1 MAAKKPAKKRAKP
14 SAKTKLNSANNQPM
28 DNVAELVAANNDMA
42 KLLNQRTIALREHIT
57 QRKKLEREVV
67 EIAIL
72 EQRRLGQDL
81 HDHCGQELTALGLL
95 ADGLVKSLAKSAP
108 ADVEVARKIE
118 QALKRVLRQV
128 RNFSR
133 GLAQMEV
140 DPAGLAAALEELAS
154 CLSATSGVRCV
165 CHADKGLS
173 IANSIKATHLY
184 HIAQEACT
192 NALKHAKARNVEIRL
207 RPLLG
212 EAFLSPRGRG
222 RVVLEIQ
229 DDGRGIPKDTPE
241 GLGLRIMRHRAR
253 VIRAR
258 LTIEPVKPR
267 GTVVSCIFQE
277 RSHVRDQAS

>member
-1 MAAKKPAKKRAKP
+1 VVRTAPLTPRYEAVPYWWG
-14 SAKTKLNSANNQPM
+14 
-28 DNVAELVAANNDMA
+28 DAEL
-42 KLLNQRTIALREHIT
+42 LQP
-57 QRKKLEREVV
+57 
-67 EIAIL
+67 
-72 EQRRLGQDL
+72 
-81 HDHCGQELTALGLL
+81 
-95 ADGLVKSLAKSAP
+95 AP
-108 ADVEVARKIE
+108 SPLPGTADVV
-118 QALKRVLRQV
+118 VV
-128 RNFSR
+128 
-133 GLAQMEV
+133 GGGYT
-140 DPAGLAAALEELAS
+140 GLAAALEELAS